1 MNPQILSRMI
11 SAIQMSMLL
20 LVLCMI
26 TVIFIY
32 ANQDFDSQS
41 SVAQNSAVAPV
52 AKAVA
57 LNDEQKHGQELF
69 TNNCTSCHAATDEVV
84 IGPGLK
90 GISQRRPIDWTVKWI
105 HNPQAVIASGD
116 KYAVDLYNKFNKT
129 QMTAF
134 PNLKDEDIKAVL
146 AYIDAN

>member
-1 MNPQILSRMI
+1 MNPQILSRII

-20 LVLCMI
+20 LVICMI

-32 ANQDFDSQS
+32 ANQDFNTATS
-41 SVAQNSAVAPV
+41 STQNTAVATV
-52 AKAVA
+52 TKTVE

-69 TNNCTSCHAATDEVV
+69 TNNCTSCHAASDEVV

-90 GISQRRPIDWTVKWI
+90 GISQRRPIDWIVKWV

-134 PNLKDEDIKAVL
+134 PNLKDEDIKAIL